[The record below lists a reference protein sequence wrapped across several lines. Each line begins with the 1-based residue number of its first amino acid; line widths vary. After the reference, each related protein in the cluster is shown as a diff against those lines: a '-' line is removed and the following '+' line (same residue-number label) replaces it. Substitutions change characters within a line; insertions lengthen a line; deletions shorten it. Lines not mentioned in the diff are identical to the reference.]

1 VRQGWNARARALEL
15 GLYAAGPVSS
25 LATAPILARSL
36 GPEDRGTFGLVQAL
50 VTISLA
56 VTAAGQPEVYLAEY
70 RTGIDTHARS
80 RRAILVV
87 SSLGILLMLPAMV
100 HVGVPIIAAVV
111 VALTLIPLALTNLW
125 RAQSI
130 SVGNLVAPGMSLAVA
145 GTLRVACLLLILL
158 LSELTLSAA
167 LVSYQLA
174 LLTAMLCTLGLVVHR
189 IRKSRPA
196 TNDPASSVAAPG
208 YGDLLARGAPVVGF
222 NLLTAVVLRGDVFAL
237 QALSSKAQ
245 LGLYVATVG
254 LTQAALSLSAAF
266 RTRVLAACMTPNYR
280 AAVAREF
287 KLVGALAAAGAIF
300 GILLAPVIVRI
311 MLGEEFVEATN
322 VFRVLCV
329 AAIGQVMLD
338 LVHGALASTGRRRE
352 LFLLACA
359 GAIVITGGLLAFVPS
374 GGALGAAVATV
385 IGYGVA
391 SVLGGRLLLRAK
403 TADVASPVAR

>member
-1 VRQGWNARARALEL
+1 MKQAWNARARALEL

-70 RTGIDTHARS
+70 RTGTDTHARS
-80 RRAILVV
+80 RRVILVA
-87 SSLGILLMLPAMV
+87 SSLGILLILPAMV
-100 HVGVPIIAAVV
+100 QVGVPIIAAIV

-130 SVGNLVAPGMSLAVA
+130 SVGNLIAPGMSLAVA
-145 GTLRVACLLLILL
+145 GTLRVAFLLLILL

-174 LLTAMLCTLGLVVHR
+174 LLTAMLFTLGLVVHR
-189 IRKSRPA
+189 IRKSRSA
-196 TNDPASSVAAPG
+196 THDLASSVAAPG

-222 NLLTAVVLRGDVFAL
+222 NLLTAVVLGDVFAL
-237 QALSSKAQ
+237 QALSSKEQ

-254 LTQAALSLSAAF
+254 LSQAALSLSAAF

-280 AAVAREF
+280 ADVTREF
-287 KLVGALAAAGAIF
+287 KLVGALAAAGAIL
-300 GILLAPVIVRI
+300 GIILAPVIVRI
-311 MLGEEFVEATN
+311 MLGEELSRSDKCLQGV
-322 VFRVLCV
+322 VR
-329 AAIGQVMLD
+329 
-338 LVHGALASTGRRRE
+338 GRNW
-352 LFLLACA
+352 
-359 GAIVITGGLLAFVPS
+359 PS
-374 GGALGAAVATV
+374 NA
-385 IGYGVA
+385 
-391 SVLGGRLLLRAK
+391 
-403 TADVASPVAR
+403 